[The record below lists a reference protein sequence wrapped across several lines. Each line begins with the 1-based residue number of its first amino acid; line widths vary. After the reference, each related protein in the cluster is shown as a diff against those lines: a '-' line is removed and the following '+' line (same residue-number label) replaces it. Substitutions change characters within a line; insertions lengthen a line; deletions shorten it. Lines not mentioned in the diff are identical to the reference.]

1 MQQKLFLVNHNVQQ
15 VNGNIMGMGRSD
27 ILTEELRKVLLEIEY
42 WLKDI
47 YLDGS
52 KVNSNSLRGITLE
65 MHNNWMSSISESLV
79 LIDGVLNKGYYTS
92 EEKEVLNLL
101 RTGWIESTK
110 L

>member
-1 MQQKLFLVNHNVQQ
+1 
-15 VNGNIMGMGRSD
+15 MGRSD

>member
-1 MQQKLFLVNHNVQQ
+1 
-15 VNGNIMGMGRSD
+15 MGMGRSD
-27 ILTEELRKVLLEIEY
+27 ILTEELKKVLLEIEY

-47 YLDGS
+47 YIDGT
-52 KVNSNSLRGITLE
+52 KVNSKALTGVTLE
-65 MHNNWMSSISESLV
+65 MHNNWLSSISESLV

>member
-1 MQQKLFLVNHNVQQ
+1 
-15 VNGNIMGMGRSD
+15 MGRSD

-47 YLDGS
+47 YLDAS
-52 KVNSNSLRGITLE
+52 KVNSNSLRGVTLE
-65 MHNNWMSSISESLV
+65 MHNNWMSSLSESLV

>member
-1 MQQKLFLVNHNVQQ
+1 
-15 VNGNIMGMGRSD
+15 MGMGRSD

>member
-1 MQQKLFLVNHNVQQ
+1 
-15 VNGNIMGMGRSD
+15 MGMGRSD

-52 KVNSNSLRGITLE
+52 KVNRNSLTGVTLE
-65 MHNNWMSSISESLV
+65 MHNNWMSSLSESLV